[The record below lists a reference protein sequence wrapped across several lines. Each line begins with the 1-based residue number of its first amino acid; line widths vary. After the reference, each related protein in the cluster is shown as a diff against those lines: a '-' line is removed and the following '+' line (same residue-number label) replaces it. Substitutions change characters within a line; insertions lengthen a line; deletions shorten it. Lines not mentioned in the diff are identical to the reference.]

1 VSDLLTLS
9 APQEGVVTL
18 TLNRPE
24 RQNALSIALRDA
36 VSDALSVLA
45 VDEAVKVV
53 VLTGAGNVFSA
64 GFELSEFADDDP
76 AHQQRLWAS
85 SDRFHHTCLRFP
97 LPLVAAVN
105 GPAVAGGFDLAVLC
119 DLRLAAANAWFS
131 HPEREQFSV
140 VYSPL
145 HELVGGSVARDL
157 VLTGRRV
164 EADEALRLHLVSRV
178 LPPGQLLDVAGETAR
193 EIALAPRAVL
203 LATKAKM
210 IARAGID
217 QATPTLD
224 L

>member
-18 TLNRPE
+18 TLNQPG

-119 DLRLAAANAWFS
+119 DLRLAAATAWFS

-145 HELVGGSVARDL
+145 HELVGGAVARDL

-164 EADEALRLHLVSRV
+164 DADEALRLHLVSRV

-217 QATPTLD
+217 QSTSTLD

>member
-64 GFELSEFADDDP
+64 GFELSEFGDDDP
-76 AHQQRLWAS
+76 AHQDRLWAS

-131 HPEREQFSV
+131 HPEREHFSV

-145 HELVGGSVARDL
+145 HELVGGAVARDL

-164 EADEALRLHLVSRV
+164 DADEALRLHLVSRV

-217 QATPTLD
+217 QATSTFD